1 MARIKHIA
9 IRTADPEKTAKFYQE
24 TFGLKRAGLGRN
36 GIYLTDGHINLAILK
51 GGDKLGIEHLGFQVD
66 DVDTTLAK
74 VAELGGSSLT
84 ERVKAT
90 RDADFQMTGADGT
103 RVNRLESI
111 AHIGGATLDN
121 EEESRAKLQEVEEI
135 AQRLYVPFW
144 QASSLCPTWLP
155 RILGPRLA
163 DWTARIFLLT
173 CLQLQGSQWNQDD
186 AYCHDARPELRPE
199 PQRGAVLRIDRVAA
213 PGGAD
218 RGQLSQVWR

>member
-84 ERVKAT
+84 ERVNVTPTDAAT
-90 RDADFQMTGADGT
+90 PQ
-103 RVNRLESI
+103 SYY
-111 AHIGGATLDN
+111 
-121 EEESRAKLQEVEEI
+121 EI
-135 AQRLYVPFW
+135 K
-144 QASSLCPTWLP
+144 C
-155 RILGPRLA
+155 LGP
-163 DWTARIFLLT
+163 DGQIIDVS
-173 CLQLQGSQWNQDD
+173 GSGWVGTD
-186 AYCHDARPELRPE
+186 
-199 PQRGAVLRIDRVAA
+199 
-213 PGGAD
+213 
-218 RGQLSQVWR
+218 